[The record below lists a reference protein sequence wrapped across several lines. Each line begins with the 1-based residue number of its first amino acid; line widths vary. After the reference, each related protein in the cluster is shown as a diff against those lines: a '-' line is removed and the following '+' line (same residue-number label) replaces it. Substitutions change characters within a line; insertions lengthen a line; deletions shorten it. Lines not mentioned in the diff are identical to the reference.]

1 MAEPTESQALPELL
15 LTQPAFLMMQILRA
29 GKQRAEASP
38 EGPRLPFLMVL
49 ASLDEFGPHSQR
61 DLCQRLSFD
70 PSDMV
75 GWIDRLEALGFARRG
90 ADPADRRR
98 HAVEI
103 TDSGREWLAGA
114 TERMGERAAL
124 LRGLEPAE
132 REELV
137 DLLQRVLGPLRDAPA
152 PTPPAAG

>member
-1 MAEPTESQALPELL
+1 ML
-15 LTQPAFLMMQILRA
+15 QILRV

-61 DLCQRLSFD
+61 DLCRRLSFD

-75 GWIDRLEALGFARRG
+75 GWIDRLEALGFACRG
-90 ADPADRRR
+90 ADPTDRRR

-114 TERMGERAAL
+114 TARMGDRAAEFL
-124 LRGLEPAE
+124 GGLDPSE

-137 DLLQRVLGPLRDAPA
+137 DLLQRVLRRLRDTPAPA
-152 PTPPAAG
+152 GAQRWLRPAPG